1 MKNDTLVKQEN
12 TMTSDGLIMVTPPLN
27 GSFEYLGAF
36 SENDFLG
43 PLENT
48 SMGEFIKGLSDPE
61 NYYVNV
67 HTEKYPAGAI
77 RAQLQSVDP
86 TQPPPDVSPP
96 LSSYTP
102 GVYMWTMC
110 ATLMVSL
117 LF

>member
-12 TMTSDGLIMVTPPLN
+12 TMTSDGLIMMTPPLN

-36 SENDFLG
+36 SEND
-43 PLENT
+43 
-48 SMGEFIKGLSDPE
+48 
-61 NYYVNV
+61 VN
-67 HTEKYPAGAI
+67 
-77 RAQLQSVDP
+77 
-86 TQPPPDVSPP
+86 PP